1 MTSKTEHRNGIQ
13 IVHSVAMASWS
24 WQVSMASGDGC
35 HMPQDSH
42 EEEQLV
48 ESVAV

>member
-1 MTSKTEHRNGIQ
+1 MTSKTENRNGIQ
-13 IVHSVAMASWS
+13 IVHNVATASWS
-24 WQVSMASGDGC
+24 WQVLMASGDGC

-48 ESVAV
+48 ESMAV